1 MSTRRKML
9 AADERL
15 ANRIVD
21 MAKRRESTVYQT
33 VNDILEQAL
42 RVDEMGLSLEE
53 VVSERG
59 MIEKAKKMGLTFTME
74 NLLYDVVELAYD
86 SSQDKLSEMWREV
99 GSWYGKFFSNK
110 ANDGLGYFEE
120 VMTLMTLGNPVFSIE
135 RGKKGLVTVS
145 CVGEGF
151 SSGFTSVLSTFIEGV
166 FDTFDMKLTDKEN
179 SKGIIRLRFEEPR

>member
-1 MSTRRKML
+1 VSTRRKML
-9 AADERL
+9 AADERI

-42 RVDEMGLSLEE
+42 RVEEMDLSLDE

-59 MIEKAKKMGLTFTME
+59 MIEKARKMGLTFTME

-86 SSQDKLSEMWREV
+86 NSKDKLSDMWREV

-120 VMTLMTLGNPVFSIE
+120 AMTLLTLGNPVFNIE
-135 RGKKGLVTVS
+135 REKKDIVTVS

-151 SSGFTSVLSTFIEGV
+151 THGFTSVLSLFIEGV
-166 FDTFDMKLTDKEN
+166 FETFGMKLDDKEN
-179 SKGIIRLRFEEPR
+179 SKGIIRLRFKAPR

>member
-1 MSTRRKML
+1 VSTRRKML
-9 AADERL
+9 AADERI

-42 RVDEMGLSLEE
+42 RVEEMGLSLDE

-59 MIEKAKKMGLTFTME
+59 MIEKARKMGLTFTME
-74 NLLYDVVELAYD
+74 NLLYNVVELAYD
-86 SSQDKLSEMWREV
+86 NSKDKLSEMWREV

-110 ANDGLGYFEE
+110 ANDGMEYFEE
-120 VMTLMTLGNPVFSIE
+120 AMTLLTLGNPVFNIE
-135 RGKKGLVTVS
+135 RGKKDIITVS

-151 SSGFTSVLSTFIEGV
+151 TPGFTSVLSLFIEGV
-166 FDTFDMKLTDKEN
+166 FETFGMKLDDKEN
-179 SKGIIRLRFEEPR
+179 SKGIIRLRFKTPR